1 MAFVVSILGSQQR
14 LSSRQSRYRMSST
27 PVVKEA
33 AGTVISVN
41 PAWRAGRDTDWRG
54 HNVKYC
60 VVNEDGEGTPLVF
73 VHGFGASAEHWRF
86 NVPELASSAGLRP
99 VYAIDLL
106 GFGRSE
112 KPSDPSGFD
121 DYGVRLW
128 GAQVA
133 EFIDEVVGRPS
144 VIVGNSLGGY
154 ACLFAAANFPEQVQA
169 VSLVNAAGPKEADL
183 EAYKEKKR
191 GTGFFSRVMAYGGFL
206 LLRTGPRVKSVLN
219 AVYTNNQSNVDDDLV
234 KLILEPAYTKG
245 AFDVFFRST
254 VRVTPGP
261 GRDTLLQ
268 KVPETM
274 PVSLIWGKNDPWCKR
289 EVAED
294 LCNILPRIEA
304 NYLDAGHCPHD
315 EAPEAFNAA
324 LTEFLVENN
333 L

>member
-1 MAFVVSILGSQQR
+1 MAFVVSIFGSRQR
-14 LSSRQSRYRMSST
+14 LTSRQSRCQMSST

-33 AGTVISVN
+33 ARTAISVD
-41 PAWRAGRDTDWRG
+41 PAWRAGRDADWRG

-86 NVPELASSAGLRP
+86 NVPELASSAGSRP

-133 EFIDEVVGRPS
+133 EFIDEVVRRPS

-154 ACLFAAANFPEQVQA
+154 ACLFAAATFPQQVQA
-169 VSLVNAAGPKEADL
+169 VSLVNAAGPKEADI

-191 GTGFFSRVMAYGGFL
+191 GTGFLSRALAYGGFL

-219 AVYTNNQSNVDDDLV
+219 KVYTNNQSNVDDDLV

-254 VRVTPGP
+254 VRISPGP
-261 GRDTLLQ
+261 GRDTLLREI
-268 KVPETM
+268 PETM
-274 PVSLIWGKNDPWCKR
+274 PVSLIWGKNDPWCKK
-289 EVAED
+289 EIAED
-294 LCNILPRIEA
+294 LCDLLPRIEVRTF
-304 NYLDAGHCPHD
+304 YK
-315 EAPEAFNAA
+315 
-324 LTEFLVENN
+324 
-333 L
+333 